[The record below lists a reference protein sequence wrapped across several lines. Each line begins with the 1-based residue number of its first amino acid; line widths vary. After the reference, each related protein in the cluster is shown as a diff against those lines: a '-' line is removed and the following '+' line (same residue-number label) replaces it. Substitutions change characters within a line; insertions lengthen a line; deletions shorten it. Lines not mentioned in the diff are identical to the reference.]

1 MTAQPDE
8 GTRGRLKVALAIIQA
23 VILAVAIAYIAWTL
37 ADQWQSLRRHAWT
50 LRPAPF
56 LISVPF
62 AAVWFLCRAWLWQR
76 ILAGFGYALAYH
88 QCFRT
93 FMLAELSRYLPG
105 TVWHVFGRSYYAN
118 RQGVPA
124 AVTLTGLIL
133 EMALVA
139 LTAVAFFPLRAIGGG
154 RLLEGLAVW
163 AAAAV
168 FLLLVVAHPR
178 VIVPLVNLGL
188 RRLNKPLISATLRY
202 RDILPMLAVCVLM
215 WACICAAFWL
225 LAVSVA
231 PSAKSSAIGVA
242 ASFPA
247 AWFVG
252 LVAIAAPGGL
262 GAREGALAALLGG
275 LLPSGMG
282 VVVALV
288 SRLWLTGVEL
298 VCALIAWRLGE

>member
-8 GTRGRLKVALAIIQA
+8 GTRGRLKAALAIAQA
-23 VILAVAIAYIAWTL
+23 IILAAAIAYIAWTL
-37 ADQWQSLRRHAWT
+37 AGHWQSLRRHTWT
-50 LRPAPF
+50 LRPGPF
-56 LISVPF
+56 LISIPL
-62 AAVWFLCRAWLWQR
+62 AAAWFLGRAWLWQR
-76 ILAGFGYALAYH
+76 ILVAFGHPLAYRR
-88 QCFRT
+88 CFRT
-93 FMLAELSRYLPG
+93 FILAELSRYLPG

-118 RQGVPA
+118 RQGVPT

-188 RRLNKPLISATLRY
+188 RRLRKPLISATLRY
-202 RDILPMLAVCVLM
+202 RDILTMLGLCIAM
-215 WACICAAFWL
+215 WACMCAAFWL
-225 LAVSVA
+225 LAVSVVPA
-231 PSAKSSAIGVA
+231 ARNAAVGVA

-288 SRLWLTGVEL
+288 SRLWLTGIEL
-298 VCALIAWRLGE
+298 ICALVAWRLQE